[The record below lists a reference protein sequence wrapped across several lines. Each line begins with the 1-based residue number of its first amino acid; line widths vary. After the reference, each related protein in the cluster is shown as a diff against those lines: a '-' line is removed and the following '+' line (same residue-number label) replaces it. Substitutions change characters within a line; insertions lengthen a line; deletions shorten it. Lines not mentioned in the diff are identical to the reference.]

1 MTFETRSEYPLRTGY
16 VKTGKKY
23 SEQREQ
29 QGNNSNRETHLLCFE
44 QKKAKCEGNTMV
56 EGKCYG
62 TNGGGK
68 TKGGG
73 EFCILLCLRKLKG
86 KTLNSSWF
94 ALVFKR
100 FY

>member
-1 MTFETRSEYPLRTGY
+1 MGRESLSKEVTFETRSEYPLRTGY

-29 QGNNSNRETHLLCFE
+29 
-44 QKKAKCEGNTMV
+44 EGNMMV

-73 EFCILLCLRKLKG
+73 RNFTFC
-86 KTLNSSWF
+86 S
-94 ALVFKR
+94 V
-100 FY
+100 